1 MVPMN
6 LVIQGKNIEITD
18 AIRDYV
24 NTKIHKAVDPFNQ
37 LITEVDV
44 HLSVAKNPRISGGH
58 IAEVTVYANGTVVRS
73 EEASESL
80 YASLDVVADKLQRQ
94 LRKYKER
101 VKAKA
106 REKTAAAVSDTSEN
120 SGHLEN
126 NKTAQL
132 PKEVVRMKYFA
143 MAPLS
148 IEEASERL
156 GLVGHDF
163 FVFRNKDTNQI
174 NVVYE
179 RNHGGFGVIVP
190 RD

>member
-1 MVPMN
+1 MN

-58 IAEVTVYANGTVVRS
+58 IAEVTVYANGTIVRS

-106 REKTAAAVSDTSEN
+106 REKTAIAAGDITEN
-120 SGHLEN
+120 SNIEN
-126 NKTAQL
+126 HKTAQL

-148 IEEASERL
+148 IEEAAEQL

-163 FVFRNKDTNQI
+163 FVFRNKDTNLI

-179 RNHGGFGVIVP
+179 RNHGGFGVIIP